1 MRTIVGVNARPWAS
15 GGRPLVIGHRGARS
29 YRPENTLAAFELAAD
44 QGATWVELD
53 VHLSRDRQPVVVH
66 DFLLERTTDGHG
78 RVDAYTLDEL
88 KRLDAGAWFGDA
100 YAGARIPTLDE
111 ALAWAGRR
119 GVGVDI
125 EIKSGPIVYAGIEDA
140 VVAAVH
146 AAAMADRVLV
156 TSFDHAAVARVRR
169 IAPDLATGVL
179 YSARP
184 VEPWALAERA
194 AAGVVLPQW
203 QHVRA
208 EDVRA
213 VHARGLGYVTWAT
226 SDPAV
231 LRELVRAGGDG
242 IVTDH
247 PDVLVALL
255 R

>member
-1 MRTIVGVNARPWAS
+1 MAGMNARPWPSA
-15 GGRPLVIGHRGARS
+15 GRPLVIGHRGARG
-29 YRPENTLAAFELAAD
+29 YRPENTLVAFELAAD

-53 VHLSRDRQPVVVH
+53 VHLARDRQLVVIH

-78 RVDAYTLDEL
+78 FVQAHTLDEL
-88 KRLDAGAWFGDA
+88 KRLDAGAWFGDG

-111 ALAWAGRR
+111 ALAWASRR
-119 GVGVDI
+119 GVGIDI

-146 AAAMADRVLV
+146 AAGMAEQVLV
-156 TSFDHAAVARVRR
+156 TSFDHAAVARVRQLD
-169 IAPDLATGVL
+169 PDLATGVL

-203 QHVRA
+203 PHVRA

-213 VHARGLGYVTWAT
+213 VHARGLGYATWAT

-231 LRELVRAGGDG
+231 LRELVAAGVDG

-247 PDVLVALL
+247 PDILLGLL